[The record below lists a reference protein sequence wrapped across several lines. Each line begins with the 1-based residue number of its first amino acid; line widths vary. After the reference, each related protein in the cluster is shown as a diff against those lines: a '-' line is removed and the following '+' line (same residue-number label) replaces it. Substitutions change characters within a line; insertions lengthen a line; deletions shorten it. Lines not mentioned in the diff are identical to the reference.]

1 MMPTRRNGPPL
12 TKLFLSYLAI
22 EKGLSQNTIA
32 NYANDLA
39 RLTHFAYQAHKPIEQ
54 LRARD
59 LRQFIAQLNRERLSP
74 ATIRRVA
81 STIRGFYAFLVL
93 DDYIDTPPTDDLNT
107 PPPVSYLPR
116 YLTETQIHALFG
128 IPDVTSAEGLRD
140 RAILELMYAAGLR
153 VSEVLSLLHKHI
165 DLRNGLLTCVGKG
178 RKERTIPFG
187 RSAAFTIENY
197 VAAKPFALKTPNS
210 HLFLHNQK
218 PLTRQFLWTLISR
231 YGAAA
236 TIDPISPHT
245 LRHTFATH
253 LLQHGAELKH
263 VQALLGH
270 ADISTTAIYT
280 HISEKYL
287 RRSYSKHHP
296 RAT

>member
-1 MMPTRRNGPPL
+1 MSRNGPPL
-12 TKLFLSYLAI
+12 TKLFLNYLTI

-54 LRARD
+54 LRSHD
-59 LRQFIAQLNRERLSP
+59 LRTFIAQLNRERLSP
-74 ATIRRVA
+74 ATIRRFA
-81 STIRGFYAFLVL
+81 STLRGFYAFLVL
-93 DDYIDTPPTDDLNT
+93 DDYIDNPPTDDLNT
-107 PPPVSYLPR
+107 PPPVSYLPTV
-116 YLTETQIHALFG
+116 LTETQIHALFA
-128 IPDVTSAEGLRD
+128 IPDVTKAEGLRD

-153 VSEVLSLLHKHI
+153 VSELLSLLHRHI
-165 DLRNGLLTCVGKG
+165 DLRNGLITCVGKG

-187 RSAAFTIENY
+187 RSAALAIENY
-197 VAAKPFALKTPNS
+197 VAAKPFTLKTPNS
-210 HLFLHNQK
+210 HLFLINQK
-218 PLTRQFLWTLISR
+218 PLTRQFLWTVISQ

-236 TIDPISPHT
+236 AAIDRISPHT

-270 ADISTTAIYT
+270 AHISTTAIYT
-280 HISEKYL
+280 HISETYL
-287 RRSYSKHHP
+287 RWSYDKHHP
-296 RAT
+296 RAS

>member
-1 MMPTRRNGPPL
+1 MPRKGPPL
-12 TKLFLSYLAI
+12 TKLFLNYLTI
-22 EKGLSQNTIA
+22 EKGLSRNTTA
-32 NYANDLA
+32 NYANDLT
-39 RLTHFAYQAHKPIEQ
+39 RLTHFAYQAHKPIEH
-54 LRARD
+54 LTAGD
-59 LRQFIAQLNRERLSP
+59 LRQFIAQLTQEHLSP

-93 DDYIDTPPTDDLNT
+93 DDYIDSPPTDDLNT
-107 PPPVSYLPR
+107 PPPVSYPTF
-116 YLTETQIHALFG
+116 LTEKQIHALFA
-128 IPDVTSAEGLRD
+128 IPDVTSTEGLRD
-140 RAILELMYAAGLR
+140 RAIVELMYAAGLR
-153 VSEVLSLLHKHI
+153 VTEVLSLLHKHI

-187 RSAAFTIENY
+187 RSAAFAIENY

-210 HLFLHNQK
+210 HLFLNDQK

-236 TIDPISPHT
+236 AIDPISPHT

>member
-1 MMPTRRNGPPL
+1 MPRKGPPL
-12 TKLFLSYLAI
+12 TKLFLSYLNI
-22 EKGLSQNTIA
+22 EKGLSRNTIT

-54 LRARD
+54 LQARE
-59 LRQFIAQLNRERLSP
+59 LRQFIAQLHRERLSP
-74 ATIRRVA
+74 ATIRRVT

-93 DDYIDTPPTDDLNT
+93 DDYIDIPPTDDLNT
-107 PPPVSYLPR
+107 PPPVSYLPTF
-116 YLTETQIHALFG
+116 LTETQIHALFA
-128 IPDVTSAEGLRD
+128 IPDVTSTEGSRD
-140 RAILELMYAAGLR
+140 HAILELMYAAGLR
-153 VSEVLSLLHKHI
+153 VTEVLSLLHKHI

-178 RKERTIPFG
+178 NKERTIPFG
-187 RSAAFTIENY
+187 RSAAFAIEHY
-197 VAAKPFALKTPNS
+197 VAAKPFPLKTPNS
-210 HLFLHNQK
+210 HLFLSNQK

-236 TIDPISPHT
+236 GIKPISPHT

-253 LLQHGAELKH
+253 LLQHGAELNH

>member
-1 MMPTRRNGPPL
+1 MPRKGPPL
-12 TKLFLSYLAI
+12 TKLFLSYINI
-22 EKGLSQNTIA
+22 EKGLSRNTIA

-39 RLTHFAYQAHKPIEQ
+39 RLTHFAYQAHKPIEKLQ
-54 LRARD
+54 AGE
-59 LRQFIAQLNRERLSP
+59 LRQFIAQLHLEGLSP

-93 DDYIDTPPTDDLNT
+93 DDYIDISPTDDLNT
-107 PPPVSYLPR
+107 PPPVSYLPTF
-116 YLTETQIHALFG
+116 LTERQIHALFT
-128 IPDVTSAEGLRD
+128 IPDVTSAEGSRD
-140 RAILELMYAAGLR
+140 HAILELMYAAGLR
-153 VSEVLSLLHKHI
+153 VTEVLSLLHKNI
-165 DLRNGLLTCVGKG
+165 DLRNGLLTCIGKG
-178 RKERTIPFG
+178 NKERTIPFG
-187 RSAAFTIENY
+187 RSAAFAIEHY
-197 VAAKPFALKTPNS
+197 VAAKPFPLKTPNS
-210 HLFLHNQK
+210 HLFLNNQK

-236 TIDPISPHT
+236 GIKRISPHT

-253 LLQHGAELKH
+253 LLQHGAELNH

-287 RRSYSKHHP
+287 RKSYSKHHP

>member
-1 MMPTRRNGPPL
+1 MPRKGPPL
-12 TKLFLSYLAI
+12 TKLFLSYLNI
-22 EKGLSQNTIA
+22 EKGLSRNTIA

-54 LRARD
+54 LQARE
-59 LRQFIAQLNRERLSP
+59 LRQFIAHLHREHLSP
-74 ATIRRVA
+74 ATLRRVA
-81 STIRGFYAFLVL
+81 ATIRGFYAFLVL
-93 DDYIDTPPTDDLNT
+93 DDYIDIPPTDDLST
-107 PPPVSYLPR
+107 PPPVSYLPTF
-116 YLTETQIHALFG
+116 LTQTQIHALFA
-128 IPDVTSAEGLRD
+128 IPDVTSTEGSRD

-153 VSEVLSLLHKHI
+153 VTEVLSLLHKHI

-178 RKERTIPFG
+178 KKERTIPFG
-187 RSAAFTIENY
+187 RSAAFAIEHY
-197 VAAKPFALKTPNS
+197 VAAKPFPLKTPNS
-210 HLFLHNQK
+210 HLFLNNQK

-236 TIDPISPHT
+236 GIKPISPHT

-253 LLQHGAELKH
+253 LLQHGAELNH

>member
-1 MMPTRRNGPPL
+1 MQRTGRPPL
-12 TKLFLSYLAI
+12 TKIFLRYLTI
-22 EKGLSQNTIA
+22 EKGLSPNTIA

-39 RLTHFAYQAHKPIEQ
+39 RLTHFAYQAHKPVEQ
-54 LRARD
+54 LRPRD

-81 STIRGFYAFLVL
+81 STLRGFYAFLAL
-93 DDYIDTPPTDDLNT
+93 DDYIDTSPTDDLNT
-107 PPPVSYLPR
+107 PPPVSYLPTF
-116 YLTETQIHALFG
+116 LTETQIHALFG
-128 IPDVTSAEGLRD
+128 IPDVTSTEGSRD

-187 RSAAFTIENY
+187 RSAAFAIEHY
-197 VAAKPFALKTPNS
+197 VAAKPFPLKTPNS
-210 HLFLHNQK
+210 HLFLNNQK

-236 TIDPISPHT
+236 GIKAISPHT

-253 LLQHGAELKH
+253 LLQHGAELNH

-280 HISEKYL
+280 HLSEKYL

-296 RAT
+296 RAS

>member
-1 MMPTRRNGPPL
+1 MMRRNGPPL

-128 IPDVTSAEGLRD
+128 IPDVTNAEGLRD

-187 RSAAFTIENY
+187 RSAAFAIENY
-197 VAAKPFALKTPNS
+197 VAAKPFAVKTPNS
-210 HLFLHNQK
+210 HVFLIKQK

-236 TIDPISPHT
+236 AIDPISPHT

-287 RRSYSKHHP
+287 SRSYSKHHP
-296 RAT
+296 RAR